1 VGIKSGLEVFAAPA
15 MVSELGAMSQASQVA
30 LTWKDT
36 SRPNEV
42 LAFKVEMALY
52 SQGGGQ
58 LGSYETRETD
68 LSTPSSKLQVFAG
81 IGVPP
86 GPGALGLTVSGLET
100 SRRYSFRVWAR
111 NVNILAYVHSATG
124 TQHTLRLRALCHRLP
139 VLAFFLMF
147 PGFGTLLI
155 CFSSCRLAA
164 GQYRQTHVP
173 NHFASP
179 GQTKRQLRASCCEAA
194 CRQAGM
200 LVACASNSAHHVL
213 VNTVEA
219 ETASLTH
226 S

>member
-1 VGIKSGLEVFAAPA
+1 VGIKSGLEVLAPPA
-15 MVSELGAMSQASQVA
+15 MVSELVAKSQASQVA

-52 SQGGGQ
+52 SLSGE

-68 LSTPSSKLQVFAG
+68 LSAPSSKLQNFAG

-111 NVNILAYVHSATG
+111 NVNILGYVHSATG

-139 VLAFFLMF
+139 LLAFLLMF

-155 CFSSCRLAA
+155 CFSCRRLAA

-173 NHFASP
+173 TILLAQGKSS
-179 GQTKRQLRASCCEAA
+179 ASCVPRTAYRE
-194 CRQAGM
+194 AGM
-200 LVACASNSAHHVL
+200 LVACASNSAHHVF
-213 VNTVEA
+213 VNAVEA
-219 ETASLTH
+219 DTASLSH